1 MKMLDI
7 EIKWL
12 LVLMANFLGLI
23 YILNLILFR
32 PMLKVFGER
41 ESLTKGSLDAAKE
54 MNSKKEE
61 GLERMNKEISDA
73 RSKAKEAFEGLR
85 NAGLETQKNFLSEA
99 EASAAGMLQKA
110 REELRSEGEKARQSL
125 KADIEKFSDEI
136 VRKLVN
142 A

>member
-1 MKMLDI
+1 MLDI
-7 EIKWL
+7 DKFWL
-12 LVLMANFLGLI
+12 LILTANFLGLV

-32 PMLKVFGER
+32 PMLKVYLER

-54 MNSKKEE
+54 MNNRKEE

-73 RSKAKEAFEGLR
+73 RSRAKEAFEALR

-125 KADIEKFSDEI
+125 KADVEKFSDEI
-136 VRKLVN
+136 VRKLVS

>member
-1 MKMLDI
+1 MLDI
-7 EIKWL
+7 DKFWL
-12 LVLMANFLGLI
+12 LILTANFLGLV
-23 YILNLILFR
+23 YILNIILFR
-32 PMLKVFGER
+32 PMLKVYLER

-54 MNSKKEE
+54 MNSRREE

-73 RSKAKEAFEGLR
+73 RSKAKEAFEALR

-99 EASAAGMLQKA
+99 EASATGMLQKA

>member
-12 LVLMANFLGLI
+12 LVLMANFLGLM

>member
-1 MKMLDI
+1 MLDI
-7 EIKWL
+7 DKFWL
-12 LVLMANFLGLI
+12 LVLTANFLGLV
-23 YILNLILFR
+23 YILNIILFR
-32 PMLKVFGER
+32 PMLKVYLER

-54 MNSKKEE
+54 MNSRKEE

-99 EASAAGMLQKA
+99 ESSAAGMLQKA

>member
-1 MKMLDI
+1 MLDI
-7 EIKWL
+7 ELKWL
-12 LVLMANFLGLI
+12 LVLAANFLGLV

-32 PMLKVFGER
+32 PMLKVYLER

-54 MNSKKEE
+54 MNSRKEE
-61 GLERMNKEISDA
+61 GLERMNKEISEA
-73 RSKAKEAFEGLR
+73 RNKAKEAFETLR

-99 EASAAGMLQKA
+99 EASAAAMLQKA
-110 REELRSEGEKARQSL
+110 REELRGEGEKARQTL

-136 VRKLVN
+136 VRKLVS

>member
-110 REELRSEGEKARQSL
+110 REELRSEGEKARKSL

>member
-1 MKMLDI
+1 MLDI
-7 EIKWL
+7 DKFWL
-12 LVLMANFLGLI
+12 LVLTANFLGLI
-23 YILNLILFR
+23 YILNVILFR
-32 PMLKVFGER
+32 PLLKVFNER

-54 MNSKKEE
+54 MNSRKEE

-73 RSKAKEAFEGLR
+73 RNKAKEAFEVLR
-85 NAGLETQKNFLSEA
+85 NEGLNTQKTLLSDSEA
-99 EASAAGMLQKA
+99 VAAGMLQKA
-110 REELRSEGEKARQSL
+110 REELRSEGEKARKSL

>member
-1 MKMLDI
+1 MLDI
-7 EIKWL
+7 DKFWL
-12 LVLMANFLGLI
+12 LVLTANFLGLI
-23 YILNLILFR
+23 YILNVILFR
-32 PMLKVFGER
+32 PLLKVFNER

-54 MNSKKEE
+54 MNSRKEE

-73 RSKAKEAFEGLR
+73 RNKAKEAFEVLR
-85 NAGLETQKNFLSEA
+85 NEGLNAQKTLLSDSEA
-99 EASAAGMLQKA
+99 VAAGMLQKA
-110 REELRSEGEKARQSL
+110 REELRTEGEKARKSL

>member
-1 MKMLDI
+1 MT
-7 EIKWL
+7 
-12 LVLMANFLGLI
+12 ANFLGLV
-23 YILNLILFR
+23 YILNIILFR
-32 PMLKVFGER
+32 PMLKVYLER

-73 RSKAKEAFEGLR
+73 RSKAKEAFEALR

-99 EASAAGMLQKA
+99 ESSAAGMLQKA

>member
-1 MKMLDI
+1 MLDI
-7 EIKWL
+7 DKFWL
-12 LVLMANFLGLI
+12 LILTANFLGLV

-32 PMLKVFGER
+32 PMLKVYLER
-41 ESLTKGSLDAAKE
+41 ESLTKGSLDAAKQ
-54 MNSKKEE
+54 MDGKREE
-61 GLERMNKEISDA
+61 GLERMNKEISEA
-73 RSKAKEAFEGLR
+73 RSKAKEAFETLR

-99 EASAAGMLQKA
+99 EASAAAMLQKA
-110 REELRSEGEKARQSL
+110 REELRGEGEKARQSL

>member
-1 MKMLDI
+1 
-7 EIKWL
+7 
-12 LVLMANFLGLI
+12 
-23 YILNLILFR
+23 
-32 PMLKVFGER
+32 
-41 ESLTKGSLDAAKE
+41 
-54 MNSKKEE
+54 MNSRKEE

-73 RSKAKEAFEGLR
+73 RGKAKEAFEGIR
-85 NAGLETQKNFLSEA
+85 NAGLEVQKKLLSDA

-110 REELRSEGEKARQSL
+110 REELRSEGEKARKSL

>member
-1 MKMLDI
+1 MLDI
-7 EIKWL
+7 DKFWL
-12 LVLMANFLGLI
+12 LILTANFLGLV

-32 PMLKVFGER
+32 PMLKVYLER

-54 MNSKKEE
+54 MNSRKDE

-73 RSKAKEAFEGLR
+73 RSRAKEAFEALR

-110 REELRSEGEKARQSL
+110 REELRSEGEKARKSL

-136 VRKLVN
+136 VRKLVS